1 MHFLKWVFQEDGITI
16 SRVQDNLTALLAK
29 LESFKVR
36 PGQQLNSFL
45 TEVGDGNTFKGI
57 ELQRDAD
64 RQSVNA
70 IQASAV
76 NAAMTFIQ
84 ERFERME
91 TDPVLSAAAVLTN
104 HRGWP
109 VADRHRLL
117 LHGENEIQTLRGHFQ
132 APLEQHNF
140 SLNDCLDE
148 WMSLKFH
155 VQRVSRTWT
164 QAKRIL
170 EEQIYALQRW
180 LSKPTNFSRTLSCNS
195 LPDCLLRAGELLH
208 EQNHDWLEV
217 NLGCFYYWWIDEN
230 SYQWTFS
237 WGLYCGSC
245 SWALAG
251 GVRTEQ
257 TAYIEGLIIAF
268 NDHFLPFGKN

>member
-1 MHFLKWVFQEDGITI
+1 MSLSFQEDGITI

-36 PGQQLNSFL
+36 PGQQLNSFF

-64 RQSVNA
+64 RQAINV

-109 VADRHRLL
+109 VADRHQLL
-117 LHGENEIQTLRGHFQ
+117 LHGENEIQTLHGHFQ

-140 SLNDCLDE
+140 NLNDCLDE
-148 WMSLKFH
+148 WMSLNFMYN
-155 VQRVSRTWT
+155 QLEQNLNS
-164 QAKRIL
+164 AKANSGR
-170 EEQIYALQRW
+170 
-180 LSKPTNFSRTLSCNS
+180 TNF
-195 LPDCLLRAGELLH
+195 
-208 EQNHDWLEV
+208 
-217 NLGCFYYWWIDEN
+217 CFPKMII
-230 SYQWTFS
+230 
-237 WGLYCGSC
+237 
-245 SWALAG
+245 
-251 GVRTEQ
+251 Q
-257 TAYIEGLIIAF
+257 TC
-268 NDHFLPFGKN
+268 